1 MRAHGSVVDVFVSLN
16 DPVQTTI
23 HSFRC
28 VLCSVDVFVSLNDP
42 VQTTVHSFRHVLCT
56 RFVLNS
62 ARC

>member
-23 HSFRC
+23 HSFRY
-28 VLCSVDVFVSLNDP
+28 
-42 VQTTVHSFRHVLCT
+42 VLCT